1 VSKRRRGAR
10 SRARGR
16 PLLAALAAG
25 ILVAAAWWLVA
36 GPGSPLA
43 STNTGGPTNAGGSGS
58 FASFRPPDLH
68 ALAVAPDDE
77 RTLIFGHHQGMLVS
91 RDAGA
96 TWSRISGASGD
107 AMGIALP
114 AGSRTAYVAGHNV
127 FFRSDDGGTTWRSVR
142 PSLPG
147 LDIHGFAAS
156 AAEARTFYAFVVGH
170 GLFRS
175 DDVGTTWART
185 GDAPGSTMS
194 MAAGKSGGKD
204 VLFAATMDAGVVRSR
219 DGGRSWE
226 RVPELGRAGHASAAG
241 DVIYAAGGSS
251 VLVSQ
256 DGGGTWQR
264 RPFPR
269 GGAVLVAVAP
279 SDTRRAY
286 VVTDRLEVWR
296 SRDGGESW
304 ERAG

>member
-1 VSKRRRGAR
+1 VSKRRRRAR
-10 SRARGR
+10 SDPRGHW
-16 PLLAALAAG
+16 LLAAVVAG
-25 ILVAAAWWLVA
+25 LLVAAGWWYF
-36 GPGSPLA
+36 GGSGSPLA
-43 STNTGGPTNAGGSGS
+43 SIDTGSPTNAGGSSS
-58 FASFRPPDLH
+58 FASFRPRDLH

-77 RTLIFGHHQGMLVS
+77 RTVIFGHHQGMLVS
-91 RDAGA
+91 QDAGG

-114 AGSRTAYVAGHNV
+114 PGSSTAYAAGHNV
-127 FFRSDDGGTTWRSVR
+127 FLRSDDGGTTWRSVR

-147 LDIHGFAAS
+147 LDLHGFTAS
-156 AAEARTFYAFVVGH
+156 ATEARTFYAFVVGH

-175 DDVGTTWART
+175 DDEGTTWAKA

-194 MAAGKSGGKD
+194 MAAGRSGGKD

-226 RVPELGRAGHASAAG
+226 RVPELGGASHASAAG
-241 DVIYAAGGSS
+241 DVIYAADGSS
-251 VLVSQ
+251 VLISQ
-256 DGGGTWQR
+256 DAGGTWQR

-286 VVTDRLEVWR
+286 VITDRLEVWR